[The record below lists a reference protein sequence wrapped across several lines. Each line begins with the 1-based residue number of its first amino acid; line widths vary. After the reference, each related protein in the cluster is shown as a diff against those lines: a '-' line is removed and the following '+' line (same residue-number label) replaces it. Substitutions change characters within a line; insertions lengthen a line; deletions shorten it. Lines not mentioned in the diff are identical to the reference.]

1 MSSPSRVI
9 YTPRS
14 DTSPELEAAALAAAY
29 RYILDCHAKKK
40 TAETDGGE
48 DDVEGGD
55 HEEELVDASE
65 QGRVVGRTSR

>member
-1 MSSPSRVI
+1 MSSPDRVT

-14 DTSPELEAAALAAAY
+14 DTSSELEAAALAAAY

-40 TAETDGGE
+40 AAEDGGGE

-55 HEEELVDASE
+55 DHQGLDDAVTYS
-65 QGRVVGRTSR
+65 